1 MDSFVSYLSA
11 IAPLPIEA
19 KAALQ
24 RVIQTRQLQKGDVLL
39 RQGQV
44 CNRIYFVERGLLRLY
59 YYVNGK
65 EVTEYFATEG
75 RLMGGVDSFFSRM
88 PSRKEIEALEPCVL
102 HSIAFNDLEMLY
114 RQFHALEKA
123 GRLLATAAFLSMQ
136 ERLFSLQFHPAKQR
150 YETLLAAAPDIV
162 QRVPLGLIASYL
174 GVTQVTLSRIRGQK

>member
-1 MDSFVSYLSA
+1 MESFVNYISTVTS
-11 IAPLPIEA
+11 LPTDA
-19 KAALQ
+19 QAAL
-24 RVIQTRQLQKGDVLL
+24 REVIRTKQLPKGDILL

-44 CNRIYFVERGLLRLY
+44 CHQIYFVERGLLRLY

-75 RLMGGVDSFFSRM
+75 RLIGGVDSFFSRL
-88 PSRKEIEALEPCVL
+88 PSRKQIETLEPCLL
-102 HSIAFNDLEMLY
+102 HSITFSDLEMLY
-114 RQFHALEKA
+114 SQFHALEKA

-162 QRVPLGLIASYL
+162 QRVPLGHIASYL
-174 GVTQVTLSRIRGQK
+174 GVTQVTLSRIRSQK